1 MEIGRIEYRIA
12 SRIPLNESIR
22 NWKNQME
29 KAAGKTWFE
38 LASFGLGNFKLSSRG
53 FNCLLNAYLGI
64 IA

>member
-12 SRIPLNESIR
+12 SRIPLNESVR

-29 KAAGKTWFE
+29 KAAMKTWLE
-38 LASFGLGNFKLSSRG
+38 LASSGLGNFRLSSGG
-53 FNCLLNAYLGI
+53 FNCLLNAYLGV